1 MDLRIL
7 ITGGIVIFSALVIF
21 IILFIFLYQKRY
33 YRHLH
38 EKEQLRAEFA
48 RESLNAELEIQ
59 EQTLQNIAQEI
70 HDNVGQVLS
79 LAKLNLNT
87 LDISKQPDLENKIT
101 NSKNLIGKAIQDLR
115 DLSRSLN
122 TEAIM
127 AMGLSKAIGN
137 ELDMINK
144 SGVCQTQFDVA
155 GDSPKMDP
163 QQELIVF
170 RIVQESLHNII
181 KHAAA
186 KNIKVSIHYTN
197 PALELNIEDDG
208 KGFDISSVQKNNDSK
223 MGMGIRNMQNRARLI
238 QAEFTLTSIENK
250 GTRVKMILPFNKN

>member
-7 ITGGIVIFSALVIF
+7 VTGGIIIFSALVIF

-87 LDISKQPDLENKIT
+87 LDISKQPELEDKIT

-127 AMGLSKAIGN
+127 AMGLAKAIGN
-137 ELDMINK
+137 ELEIINK
-144 SGVCQTQFDVA
+144 SGVCQTQLDVV
-155 GDSPKMDP
+155 GESPKMDA
-163 QQELIVF
+163 QQELIIF
-170 RIVQESLHNII
+170 RIVQESLHNIL
-181 KHAAA
+181 KHAVA
-186 KNIKVSIHYTN
+186 KTIKVSIHYTN
-197 PALELNIEDDG
+197 AALELNIEDDG
-208 KGFDISSVQKNNDSK
+208 KGFDVSAIQKNNDSK

-238 QAEFTLTSIENK
+238 KAEFNLTSTENK
-250 GTRVKMILPFNKN
+250 GTHLKMILPLNKN